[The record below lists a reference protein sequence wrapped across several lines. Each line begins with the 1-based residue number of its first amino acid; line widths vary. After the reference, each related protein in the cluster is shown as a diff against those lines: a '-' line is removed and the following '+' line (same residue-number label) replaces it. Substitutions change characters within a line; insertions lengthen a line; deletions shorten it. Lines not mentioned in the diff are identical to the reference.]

1 MLTAAARPKIH
12 SEMAERR
19 LHLIAEDIAEDAVE
33 EWATSALTE
42 LESYLAKHAAFE
54 SYLEEQEAA

>member
-1 MLTAAARPKIH
+1 
-12 SEMAERR
+12 MAERR